1 MPWGN
6 RTGPAGFGLMSGRAL
21 GYCAGYPVP
30 GFLNPVRSWGYG
42 PGFGRGFRGFW
53 GRGGRGRFFAW
64 GAPFGGGAWFGPA
77 AVPFSGEADVLK
89 EQAAYL
95 ENALSEIKKRIGE
108 LESKPKEE

>member
-6 RTGPAGFGLMSGRAL
+6 RTGPLGFGPLSGRAL
-21 GYCAGYPVP
+21 GYCAGYPAP
-30 GFLNPVRSWGYG
+30 GSLNPAGSWGYG
-42 PGFGRGFRGFW
+42 PGFGRGFRAFG

-64 GAPFGGGAWFGPA
+64 GAPFRGGAWFGPVA
-77 AVPFSGEADVLK
+77 APSLGEADMLK

>member
-6 RTGPAGFGLMSGRAL
+6 RTGPWGLGPMSGRAM
-21 GYCAGYPVP
+21 GYCAGYPLP
-30 GFLNPVRSWGYG
+30 GYLNPAGGRGYW
-42 PGFGRGFRGFW
+42 PGFGRGFRSFW

-64 GAPFGGGAWFGPA
+64 GVPFWGGAWPGPIA
-77 AVPFSGEADVLK
+77 APYPGEVESLK
-89 EQAAYL
+89 EQASYL